1 MTLGLV
7 EVVGGTVESMNKGVE
22 SGVVDCCYEE
32 TGGGQGAFVIG
43 VAVVFGEGGGEG
55 IESLK
60 VWFTSGFVVSCSL

>member
-1 MTLGLV
+1 M
-7 EVVGGTVESMNKGVE
+7 
-22 SGVVDCCYEE
+22 
-32 TGGGQGAFVIG
+32 IG